1 MVGLTIK
8 HALCSIVL
16 RFRMHRIAFTADIEK
31 TYRQVLVA
39 DEDSSYQRILWRS
52 DRSAPL
58 QEYQLKTVTY
68 GMTCSPF
75 PAVRCLLQLA
85 HEEGERI
92 EAANILTNHFY
103 VDDCISGCDNAEAA
117 INAQQ
122 DFKKLLKKRGFS
134 LREWCSNSADVL
146 ENITSEL

>member
-8 HALCSIVL
+8 HALCSIIL
-16 RFRMHRIAFTADIEK
+16 RFRMHRIAFTADIDK

-39 DEDSSYQRILWRS
+39 HDDSSYQRILWRS

-58 QEYQLKTVTY
+58 QEYQLKTFTY
-68 GMTCSPF
+68 GMTCAPF

-92 EAANILTNHFY
+92 EAANILY
-103 VDDCISGCDNAEAA
+103 DCISGCDNAVAA

-122 DFKKLLKKRGFS
+122 DLKKLLKKHGFS
-134 LREWCSNSADVL
+134 LRKWCSNSADVL
-146 ENITSEL
+146 ENIPSEL